1 MTLAITLAGGAA
13 LAAALLLRPAGLSP
27 EPPPGAAPPPEP
39 RPLSLAGPAGTAVA
53 DVSALRGLFGTPP
66 AGAPADATPPPDEA
80 APPTRL
86 NLQLLGILGGPAG
99 HGGNAIVRT
108 EDGLE
113 QSYSVGQRIAEGV
126 TLERVYQDRAI
137 ISRRGARESLLLPT
151 PTLTD
156 ATVPPT
162 LSDQSTRPRMSVAA
176 PRTLARPPG
185 GPGDRGGEA
194 RRVRDPRRD

>member
-27 EPPPGAAPPPEP
+27 EPPPGSAAPPEP
-39 RPLSLAGPAGTAVA
+39 RPLSLAGPAGTAVT
-53 DVSALRGLFGTPP
+53 DISALQGLFGTPP

-80 APPTRL
+80 PPPTRL
-86 NLQLLGILGGPAG
+86 NLRLLGILGGPAG
-99 HGGNAIVRT
+99 HGGSAIVRT

-151 PTLTD
+151 ATLTD
-156 ATVPPT
+156 AAPPRT
-162 LSDQSTRPRMSVAA
+162 FLDQTTRQRMSA
-176 PRTLARPPG
+176 TLPHTLDRPPSEL
-185 GPGDRGGEA
+185 GDRRGEA
-194 RRVRDPRRD
+194 RRVRDSRRD